1 MPTRSLKRTERT
13 RAYLDEVL
21 QTCKPGTLL
30 FTEDISVALST
41 RFRSVTTHNVG
52 LALRE
57 RSDVALERT
66 GVWRKV

>member
-1 MPTRSLKRTERT
+1 MTGTPKRTERT
-13 RAYLDEVL
+13 RAYLDTLL
-21 QTCKPGTLL
+21 QNCKPGTTL

-41 RFRSVTTHNVG
+41 KFRSVTSHNVG

-57 RSDVALERT
+57 RSDVELVST